1 MMPSITANHR
11 LTQERWRQFTDIP
24 LTVAA
29 ALFLVA
35 YAWEV
40 IADLRPPRD
49 FTTETI
55 MWIIWAIFVV
65 DFVVNLILAPR
76 RVRWF
81 FTHFH
86 EFLIVALPALRPL
99 RLLRLV
105 TLLSIL
111 QRGAGRALRGRVVIY
126 AVGASIILVFVA
138 ALAELDVERG
148 APGSHIHNFGD
159 ALWWAVVTIT
169 SVGYG
174 DIAPV
179 TFVGR
184 LIAIGVMIAGIALL
198 GTVTATLASFFI
210 DRVADTTKEESD
222 ETQAAIAVLTAE
234 IAALRSDI
242 AAARIGA
249 PAVTVGAESRAT
261 RVDDHRRESTVETA

>member
-1 MMPSITANHR
+1 MTQARAASGR
-11 LTQERWRQFTDIP
+11 LTQAQWRQHTDIP
-24 LTVAA
+24 LTIAA
-29 ALFLVA
+29 AIFLIA

-40 IADLRPPRD
+40 IADLQPPD
-49 FTTETI
+49 DVVTETI
-55 MWIIWAIFVV
+55 MWVIWGVFVV
-65 DFVVNLILAPR
+65 DFIVNLVLAER

-105 TLLSIL
+105 TLLAIL

-126 AVGASIILVFVA
+126 AAGASIILVFVA
-138 ALAELDVERG
+138 ALAELDVERH
-148 APGSHIHNFGD
+148 AAGSHIHNFGD
-159 ALWWAVVTIT
+159 ALWWACVTIT

-179 TFVGR
+179 TLIGR
-184 LIAIGVMIAGIALL
+184 FIAVGVMVAGIALL

-222 ETQAAIAVLTAE
+222 ETQAALATLTAE
-234 IAALRSDI
+234 INALR
-242 AAARIGA
+242 AELQRVTPPLEGGA
-249 PAVTVGAESRAT
+249 
-261 RVDDHRRESTVETA
+261 

>member
-1 MMPSITANHR
+1 MTQAHGASGR
-11 LTQERWRQFTDIP
+11 LTQAHWRQVTDIP

-29 ALFLVA
+29 AIFLVA
-35 YAWEV
+35 YATEV
-40 IADLRPPRD
+40 IADLRPPND
-49 FTTETI
+49 IATETI
-55 MWIIWAIFVV
+55 MWVIWAVFVV
-65 DFVVNLILAPR
+65 DFVANLILAER
-76 RVRWF
+76 KIRWF

-105 TLLSIL
+105 TLLAIL

-126 AVGASIILVFVA
+126 AAGASLILVFVA
-138 ALAELDVERG
+138 ALAELDVERN

-159 ALWWAVVTIT
+159 AVWWACVTIT

-179 TFVGR
+179 TLVGR
-184 LIAIGVMIAGIALL
+184 FIAVGVMVAGIALL

-210 DRVADTTKEESD
+210 DRVADTTTEEND
-222 ETQAAIAVLTAE
+222 ETQAALAVLTAE
-234 IAALRSDI
+234 ISALRDEL
-242 AAARIGA
+242 RRVA
-249 PAVTVGAESRAT
+249 PPLEGNGSASAQPK
-261 RVDDHRRESTVETA
+261 